1 MFHLMALH
9 GANADAIS
17 YETDRMR
24 FIGRGNDLVHP
35 AAMQNLGALSDTE
48 GSVLDPVVAIRFQIT
63 LEPEQTAT
71 LDMVTGIATTRESC
85 LRLIEKYQD
94 RHLAERVVDLSWTHS
109 QVVLRQLNISEK
121 DAQLYAILANSVIY
135 VNSLLRANQD
145 ILRQNARGQSGLELC
160 YFRRPAYRLAA
171 HQSSGSYRPRPAT
184 DTGTCLLAFTRARR

>member
-145 ILRQNARGQSGLELC
+145 ILRQNARGQSGL
-160 YFRRPAYRLAA
+160 
-171 HQSSGSYRPRPAT
+171 
-184 DTGTCLLAFTRARR
+184 